1 MRTSRRLQILA
12 VLSLILGL
20 AVGVHSL
27 IVSVPSP
34 SVLAE
39 TLDRHIFLT
48 LTDGADSVGPGGS
61 LVYVVMVRTDSQ
73 SVEIT
78 DVTLTLPA
86 YANLVE
92 ASDAG
97 RREGNTI
104 VWNNVAVSP
113 VVGRRLAVSV
123 SVDPNAQVG
132 GSMTA
137 EATCDGE
144 RVADTTA
151 ILGSRVVP
159 VPPELRLHISDGKDY
174 AGPDEELRYV
184 LTVENLSDNDRVFE
198 LRGELPAQLVFLAA
212 TGQYQEQ
219 NGSIRW
225 TDQLIRAGDVRTFE
239 IMAAVEHD
247 VVDFTSIVFKA
258 SVDGI
263 PAGDTTVVQRQPL
276 VEGFNITVS
285 DGLETVTPAS
295 SVTYQIHLRNDG
307 DILATGLSVSAAL
320 PIYVEFMEASNG
332 GVWTGNNVRWENL
345 TVSPHGD
352 RVLTVSA
359 HVRTDAPVGAALRM
373 TAETQ
378 GLVGVDL
385 TSVASGAPARSQL
398 PQALLTKTAD
408 RSEVKPGDTVTYT
421 ITLRNTTDHPFRAV
435 RIEDR
440 LDVRFMT
447 VLGAERGQMQNGQ
460 LVWGIPEL
468 SPGQVWTVKYSVEI
482 SARAPHGFEIDNV
495 VLASGEGLET
505 VSLTEKVYT
514 SRLGVVRGLPPTG
527 AAFDAIFLALSGLV
541 GMGQTLFL
549 KKKFNFA

>member
-1 MRTSRRLQILA
+1 MSTYRRLQILA
-12 VLSLILGL
+12 MLSLILGL

-27 IVSVPSP
+27 IVSVPSL
-34 SVLAE
+34 SALASTE
-39 TLDRHIFLT
+39 DRHVFLT
-48 LTDGADSVGPGGS
+48 LTDGVDAVQPGGS
-61 LVYVVMVRTDSQ
+61 LTYVIMVRSDSQ
-73 SVEIT
+73 SVELT
-78 DVTLTLPA
+78 GVTLTLPA
-86 YANLVE
+86 YANLVN

-104 VWNNVAVSP
+104 VWENVAVSP

-123 SVDPNAQVG
+123 SVDPYAQVG
-132 GSMTA
+132 GAMTA
-137 EATCDGE
+137 EVTCEGE
-144 RVADTTA
+144 RAADTT
-151 ILGSRVVP
+151 IIQGSRVVTL
-159 VPPELRLHISDGKDY
+159 PPELRLHISDGKDY

-184 LTVENLSDNDRVFE
+184 ITVENLSDVDRVFE
-198 LRGELPAQLVFLAA
+198 LRGELPAALSFLAA
-212 TGQYQEQ
+212 TGQHQEQ
-219 NGSIRW
+219 DGSIRW
-225 TDQLIRAGDVRTFE
+225 TDQLIRSGDVRTFE
-239 IMAAVEHD
+239 VMAAVEHD
-247 VVDFTSIVFKA
+247 VVDFTSMVFKV

-285 DGLETVTPAS
+285 DDLSEVTPAS

-320 PIYVEFMEASNG
+320 PVYVEFMEASNG

-385 TSVASGAPARSQL
+385 TSVASGAPSRGEL
-398 PQALLTKTAD
+398 PQALLSKTAD

-421 ITLRNTTDHPFRAV
+421 ITLRNTTDHPFRTV

-440 LDVRFMT
+440 LDSRFMT

-468 SPGQVWTVKYSVEI
+468 SPGQAWSVKYSVEI

-505 VSLTEKVYT
+505 LSLTETVYT
-514 SRLGVVRGLPPTG
+514 SRIGVVRGLPPTG
-527 AAFDAIFLALSGLV
+527 AAFDAIFLALSGCAGV
-541 GMGQTLFL
+541 AQTLFL
-549 KKKFNFA
+549 KRKFSFA